1 MQQTPL
7 GVDRKQSREY
17 VHSPFA
23 YSIVLIMNAPASPS
37 FLHRGSHTTNQT
49 AWKGEL
55 RWCNYFSRFP
65 GYTERK
71 TEGWAGERWGG
82 FWCRTVAKQQSQFQC
97 LLKGVKRFRITLM
110 HDLMVHSPLVQ
121 PTRALST
128 KLCGSVGVCCLGS
141 KSQGCFFS
149 FGLFFCL
156 IKGVWEKIQI
166 QLLSD

>member
-1 MQQTPL
+1 MQIIAANTSPCGRKAEQRVCAQSL
-7 GVDRKQSREY
+7 GLLL
-17 VHSPFA
+17 
-23 YSIVLIMNAPASPS
+23 LIMNAPASPS
-37 FLHRGSHTTNQT
+37 FLHRGSHTTNRT
-49 AWKGEL
+49 AWKEEL

-71 TEGWAGERWGG
+71 TEGWAGERRGG

-121 PTRALST
+121 PTKALST

-141 KSQGCFFS
+141 KSKGCFVFLW
-149 FGLFFCL
+149 FVLLF
-156 IKGVWEKIQI
+156 
-166 QLLSD
+166 D